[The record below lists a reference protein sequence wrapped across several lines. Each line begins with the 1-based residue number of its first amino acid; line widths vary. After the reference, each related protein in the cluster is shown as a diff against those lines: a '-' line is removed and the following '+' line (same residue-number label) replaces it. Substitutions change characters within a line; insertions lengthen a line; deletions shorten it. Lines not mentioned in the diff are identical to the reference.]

1 MNSSLSTELFLELGG
16 ETMQVYKTKNIFIQL
31 SFILSMFHRTP
42 KIKKS
47 GDEEVDENDKT
58 VIF

>member
-1 MNSSLSTELFLELGG
+1 
-16 ETMQVYKTKNIFIQL
+16 MQVYKTKNIFIQL

-42 KIKKS
+42 KIKKT
-47 GDEEVDENDKT
+47 GDGNVDENDKT